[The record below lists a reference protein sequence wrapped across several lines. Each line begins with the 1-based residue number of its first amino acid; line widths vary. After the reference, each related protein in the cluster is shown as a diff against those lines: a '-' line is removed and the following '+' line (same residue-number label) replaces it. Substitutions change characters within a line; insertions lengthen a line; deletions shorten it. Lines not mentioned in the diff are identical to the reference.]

1 MGEGVVVGERGE
13 PVPGGVPSGAGRV
26 DGPSAGAV
34 YEPVDYFRV
43 ASLGEIF
50 GGLREGEWIEVD
62 LGCGDGEFLVGMAK
76 LYPERRFL
84 GIERL
89 LGRCRKVA
97 RKIRRGGLGN
107 ARVLRLDSCY
117 ALGWLLP
124 ERSVGRLH
132 LLCPDPWPKR
142 KQHKNRLTRQDEF
155 LWGLERVMAE
165 GGEVLVKSD
174 HRGYFDEVRQTL
186 GGLSWLREITWEEDE
201 FPYVTTGFEKHW
213 LAAGREIWRGRWRR
227 DGGVEVE
234 GGAA

>member
-1 MGEGVVVGERGE
+1 VPAGDHGGGGGDGVL
-13 PVPGGVPSGAGRV
+13 GAG
-26 DGPSAGAV
+26 PV
-34 YEPVDYFRV
+34 YEPADYFRV

-50 GGLREGEWIEVD
+50 GGLQEGERIEVD
-62 LGCGDGEFLVGMAK
+62 LGCGDGDFLVGMAK
-76 LYPERRFL
+76 LYPGRKFL

-124 ERSVGRLH
+124 EGSVGRLH

-186 GGLSWLREITWEEDE
+186 GGLSWLRELGWEEGE
-201 FPYVTTGFEKHW
+201 FPYVVTGFEKHW

-227 DGGVEVE
+227 EGGAGGE